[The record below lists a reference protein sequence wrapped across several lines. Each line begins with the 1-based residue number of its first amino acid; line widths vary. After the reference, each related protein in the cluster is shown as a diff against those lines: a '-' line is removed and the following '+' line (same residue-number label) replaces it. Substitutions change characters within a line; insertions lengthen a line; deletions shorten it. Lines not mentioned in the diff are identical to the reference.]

1 MELVQSDEYMKN
13 AFYEEIKIMM
23 KLKSAN
29 IIGFLDVN
37 ETKSNFYLILEIA
50 NKGSLRTILNERK
63 SKKDH
68 LTEKETVKYLV
79 QLLNGFGVMFKLGVI
94 HRYIFSPI

>member
-1 MELVQSDEYMKN
+1 
-13 AFYEEIKIMM
+13 MM

-50 NKGSLRTILNERK
+50 NKGSLRTILNEKK
-63 SKKDH
+63 SKKEQ

-79 QLLNGFGVMFKLGVI
+79 QLLNGFGAMFKLGVI
-94 HRYIFSPI
+94 HRYVFMIIQGTSNRIIFL